1 MDAGTRGHSTKDIKV
16 PIYDVYNA
24 IIQNNIVNVERFTDE
39 DASSL
44 EKATLKKYKAKKKT
58 IVRKIRHLLAADS
71 TASAKSLSS
80 DMNDFLDAFYSILK
94 DNSIV
99 ITKSSDS
106 DSSRKAVDTS
116 DATYKSYANG
126 SLSLSKYLQYAIS
139 QQWIDLDKLDIG
151 NDFYSTQEIYKKLVD
166 RQRPLCYSEECYIM
180 ARICLFISNRK
191 QEHVVK

>member
-1 MDAGTRGHSTKDIKV
+1 M
-16 PIYDVYNA
+16 YNA

-106 DSSRKAVDTS
+106 DSSR
-116 DATYKSYANG
+116 
-126 SLSLSKYLQYAIS
+126 
-139 QQWIDLDKLDIG
+139 
-151 NDFYSTQEIYKKLVD
+151 
-166 RQRPLCYSEECYIM
+166 
-180 ARICLFISNRK
+180 
-191 QEHVVK
+191 